1 MFIHTHIICGSDRS
15 IQPDI
20 GEPGA
25 LPGRINVHQAYDPT
39 GLGPWGNDR
48 SCGTSLDQSLH
59 SVHQS
64 AGAPGTFD
72 QSGLFSQKYSVLYTV
87 SSEFNVVCSALH
99 IVCSE
104 LHIVCE

>member
-1 MFIHTHIICGSDRS
+1 MFISCLYHVYISPEKSNMFIHTHIICGSDRS

-72 QSGLFSQKYSVLYTV
+72 QSGLFSQKYSVLVY
-87 SSEFNVVCSALH
+87 SE
-99 IVCSE
+99 
-104 LHIVCE
+104 